1 MLQMKNIHKAYEQ
14 NKVLTGVDF
23 NLKEASVHALMREN
37 GAGKSTLMKILVGI
51 HGKDEGQ
58 IIYKDENIEYKD
70 AQMAK
75 EAGITF
81 IHQELNIWSELTLLE
96 KLFISKY
103 IKNIIEIIKDIY
115 IKKNNKEEHNLIG

>member
-1 MLQMKNIHKAYEQ
+1 MLQMKNIHKAFGQ

-23 NLKEASVHALMREN
+23 ILKEASVHALMGEN

-58 IIYKDENIEYKD
+58 IIYKDENSEYKD
-70 AQMAK
+70 AQMDE

-81 IHQELNIWSELTLLE
+81 IHQELKNWSELTELE
-96 KLFISKY
+96 KLFIDIEY
-103 IKNIIEIIKDIY
+103 NNNIRKL
-115 IKKNNKEEHNLIG
+115 N